1 VVQLF
6 SAADVQNVRLFCA
19 LAEQKCGKV
28 VFAASVQSVMIK
40 GFSAADV
47 QSLALICADGVR
59 SLMLVCAELGVDMCS
74 LCEEWWVIL

>member
-19 LAEQKCGKV
+19 HGEQKCGKV

-40 GFSAADV
+40 RFSAAGV
-47 QSLALICADGVR
+47 QSLVLI
-59 SLMLVCAELGVDMCS
+59 CAELGVDMFNWCAEFGVS
-74 LCEEWWVIL
+74 MCRAWC